1 MRVCGLAI
9 LLLLIAPAAARA
21 DGAISQVGNE
31 LRYVSDVQ
39 DAEDLVISK
48 EFQGFECAPAA
59 TPCLQIANGDQG
71 IRAGTGC
78 VQVANLTTI
87 AACSPNVA
95 SVRLTLN
102 DGDDFVKVLG
112 GVPPT
117 TVDGGEGADD
127 LDSRD
132 GNDIVLG
139 GAGDDTV
146 SDDGGNDVIDGGAGD
161 DQILAA
167 GGADDVKGGP
177 GVDTVELDTD
187 DDVVRLDDIANDGNP
202 GQGMNI
208 HTDVEAV
215 DGSSGSDNLF
225 GNAGANM
232 LIGGS
237 GNDILEGGGG
247 TDVLDGGDGADEMSG
262 GPDVDRVEYT
272 EAAAQTITLDDVR
285 NDGMPGELD
294 NVHSD
299 IEDVSAGPGNDAVI
313 GDAAAN
319 VFDGG
324 PGNDSLEGRGGVDTF
339 LGGPGADTVLARDG
353 LQERVNC
360 GADADGGESDTID
373 TLTDC
378 ENVLV
383 SAALVPDADGDG
395 ATKPGDCDDGNPSI
409 HPGAIDVPENG
420 VDEDCSGAD
429 AVNLD
434 RDGDGFLRPSDCNDG
449 DARIHPGALDVAGNL
464 VDEDCSGSAAPF
476 PLLASTLT
484 ATYEFKPRFTI
495 FQALVVHHAR
505 AGSTVKITCDGK
517 GCPFRSHT
525 RKLRRDQAK
534 LTLARPAGRAH
545 LRPGTKLG
553 VTITRPATVGVVT
566 RYTVRAGKPP
576 ARSDLCLD
584 PGAKRPGRCPA

>member
-9 LLLLIAPAAARA
+9 VLLLIAPAAARA
-21 DGAISQVGNE
+21 DGAISQIGNE

-39 DAEDLVISK
+39 DAEDLAISK

-71 IRAGTGC
+71 IRAGAGC

-102 DGDDFVKVLG
+102 DGDDFVRVFD

-117 TVDGGEGADD
+117 TMDGGEGADD
-127 LDSRD
+127 LDSRG
-132 GNDIVLG
+132 GNDTALG
-139 GAGDDTV
+139 GAGDDTI
-146 SDDGGNDVIDGGAGD
+146 SDDGGNDVIDGGTGD
-161 DQILAA
+161 DQTLTA

-177 GVDTVELDTD
+177 GFDTVELDTD

-215 DGSSGSDNLF
+215 DGSLGSDNLF
-225 GNAGANM
+225 GNAGPNM

-247 TDVLDGGDGADEMSG
+247 PDVLDGGDGADEMSG

-272 EAAAQTITLDDVR
+272 DAAAQTITLDDVR
-285 NDGMPGELD
+285 NDGAPGELD

-313 GDAAAN
+313 GGEAAN
-319 VFDGG
+319 VLDGG
-324 PGNDSLEGRGGVDTF
+324 SGNDSLEGRGGVDTF

-353 LQERVNC
+353 LQERINC
-360 GADADGGESDTID
+360 GPDADAGEADTID
-373 TLTDC
+373 TLIDC

-383 SAALVPDADGDG
+383 SAALVPDVDGDG

-420 VDEDCSGAD
+420 VDEDCSGT
-429 AVNLD
+429 
-434 RDGDGFLRPSDCNDG
+434 
-449 DARIHPGALDVAGNL
+449 
-464 VDEDCSGSAAPF
+464 AAPF
-476 PLLASTLT
+476 PLLDSTLT

-517 GCPFRSHT
+517 GCPFRSRT
-525 RKLRRDQAK
+525 RKVRRDQAK
-534 LTLARPAGRAH
+534 LTLARPTGRAH

-553 VTITRPATVGVVT
+553 VTVTRPATVGVVT

-576 ARSDLCLD
+576 ARSDLCLS
-584 PGAKRPGRCPA
+584 PGAKHPGRCPA

>member
-9 LLLLIAPAAARA
+9 VLLLIAPAAARA
-21 DGAISQVGNE
+21 DGAISQIGNE

-39 DAEDLVISK
+39 DAEDLAISK

-71 IRAGTGC
+71 IRAGAGC

-102 DGDDFVKVLG
+102 DGDDFVRVFD

-117 TVDGGEGADD
+117 TMDGGEGADD
-127 LDSRD
+127 LDSRG
-132 GNDIVLG
+132 GNDTALG
-139 GAGDDTV
+139 GAGDDTI
-146 SDDGGNDVIDGGAGD
+146 SDDGGNDVIDGGTGD
-161 DQILAA
+161 DQTLTA

-177 GVDTVELDTD
+177 GFDTVELDTD

-215 DGSSGSDNLF
+215 DGSLGSDNLF
-225 GNAGANM
+225 GNAGPNM

-247 TDVLDGGDGADEMSG
+247 PDVLDGGDGADEMSG

-272 EAAAQTITLDDVR
+272 DTAAQTITLDDVR
-285 NDGMPGELD
+285 NDGAPGELD

-313 GDAAAN
+313 GGEAAN
-319 VFDGG
+319 VLDGG

-353 LQERVNC
+353 LQERINC
-360 GADADGGESDTID
+360 GPDADAGEADTID
-373 TLTDC
+373 TLIDC

-383 SAALVPDADGDG
+383 SAALVPDVDGDG

-420 VDEDCSGAD
+420 VDEDCSGT
-429 AVNLD
+429 
-434 RDGDGFLRPSDCNDG
+434 
-449 DARIHPGALDVAGNL
+449 
-464 VDEDCSGSAAPF
+464 AAPF
-476 PLLASTLT
+476 PLLDSTLT

-517 GCPFRSHT
+517 GCPFRSRT
-525 RKLRRDQAK
+525 RKVRRDQAK
-534 LTLARPAGRAH
+534 LTLARPTGRAH

-553 VTITRPATVGVVT
+553 VTVTRPATVGVVT

-576 ARSDLCLD
+576 ARSDLCLS
-584 PGAKRPGRCPA
+584 PGAKHPGRCPA